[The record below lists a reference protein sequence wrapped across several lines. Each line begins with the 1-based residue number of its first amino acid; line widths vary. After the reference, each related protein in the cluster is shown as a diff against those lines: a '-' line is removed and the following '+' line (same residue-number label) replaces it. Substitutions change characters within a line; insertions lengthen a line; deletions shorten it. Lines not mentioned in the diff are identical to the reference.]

1 MDRIMYILVVAMLI
15 SWLILILYWRY
26 VQAFKAFMKD
36 LNRISYRIQKKDF
49 SVSTLVV
56 TNNEKYITMA
66 NEAVLLPKEAEGVAG
81 VFGMVVFSQLFACL
95 LSLARGYNPDEPIG
109 LSKTTVTF

>member
-36 LNRISYRIQKKDF
+36 LNRISCRIQKKDF
-49 SVSTLVV
+49 SV
-56 TNNEKYITMA
+56 TNY
-66 NEAVLLPKEAEGVAG
+66 VLTYTDKLMGHSIREW
-81 VFGMVVFSQLFACL
+81 FSPFSKLN
-95 LSLARGYNPDEPIG
+95 SLWN
-109 LSKTTVTF
+109 LTVTLEVRVFMFWRRRETSSVGLLGEV